1 MAKSKYSGDQEIRHK
16 IDELFSY
23 RKLSDLLERGGL
35 DKDIVFTIH
44 LTEIQYQI
52 YLLDAYLEGEWTL
65 DQEKLNGCWEAIKG
79 ALAGLGYKPEQALKL
94 LHEIRD
100 YERIERNCR
109 KGKWPTKV
117 SFKKFYTTKSCD
129 VRLIRHLIYDARPE
143 LSKIWKENAWVYYDL
158 ITEINDDIA
167 DLREDLLT
175 YNGNR
180 FLISCLRK
188 GKQKTSIKYKAY
200 LEKVSLK
207 AKKYFRDHA
216 KDGENGQ
223 LASWTIARSKETLEL
238 LDKTSIDDDVSLF
251 GTSLILGKMK

>member
-1 MAKSKYSGDQEIRHK
+1 MVKTKYSGDQEIRHK

-23 RKLSDLLERGGL
+23 RKLSDLLVRSGL
-35 DKDIVFTIH
+35 DKNLAFVAH
-44 LTEIQYQI
+44 LKEIQYQI
-52 YLLDAYLEGEWTL
+52 YLLDAYLEGEWVL
-65 DQEKLNGCWEAIKG
+65 DQEKLDACWESIKG
-79 ALAGLGYKPEQALKL
+79 ALSGLGYSPDQVVKL

-129 VRLIRHLIYDARPE
+129 VRLIRHLIYDAKPE
-143 LSKIWKENAWVYYDL
+143 SKKIWKENAWVCYDL

-167 DLREDLLT
+167 DVREDLNT

-188 GKQKTSIKYKAY
+188 GENKTTIKYKAY
-200 LEKVSLK
+200 LEKVSSK
-207 AKKYFRDHA
+207 AKKYFSAHA
-216 KDGENGQ
+216 KHGENGQ
-223 LASWTIARSKETLEL
+223 LASWTIARLRETLEL
-238 LDKTSIDDDVSLF
+238 LEKTSEEDNLALF
-251 GTSLILGKMK
+251 STSLILGKMK

>member
-23 RKLSDLLERGGL
+23 RKLSDLLRKSGL
-35 DKDIVFTIH
+35 DKDIAFTRH
-44 LTEIQYQI
+44 LTDIQYQI
-52 YLLDAYLEGEWTL
+52 YLLDAYLEGEWAL
-65 DQEKLNGCWEAIKG
+65 DQEKLNACWGAIKG
-79 ALAGLGYKPEQALKL
+79 ALGSLGYSPDQVMKL

-143 LSKIWKENAWVYYDL
+143 LNKIWKENAWVYYDR

-167 DLREDLLT
+167 DVREDLLT

-188 GKQKTSIKYKAY
+188 GNLKTATKYRAY

-207 AKKYFRDHA
+207 AKKYFSDHA
-216 KDGENGQ
+216 KEGENGQ

-238 LDKTSIDDDVSLF
+238 LEMTSADDEISLF
-251 GTSLILGKMK
+251 ATSLILGKMK

>member
-23 RKLSDLLERGGL
+23 RKLSDLLEKGGL
-35 DKDIVFTIH
+35 DKDIVFTGH

-52 YLLDAYLEGEWTL
+52 YLLDAYLEGEWAL
-65 DQEKLNGCWEAIKG
+65 DQEKLNACWGAIKG
-79 ALAGLGYKPEQALKL
+79 ALGSLGYSPDQVMKL

-129 VRLIRHLIYDARPE
+129 VRLIRHLIYDAKPE
-143 LSKIWKENAWVYYDL
+143 LNKTWKENAWVYYDR

-167 DLREDLLT
+167 DVREDLLT

-188 GKQKTSIKYKAY
+188 GEKKTTTKYKAY
-200 LEKVSLK
+200 LEKVSSK
-207 AKKYFRDHA
+207 AKKYFRAHA

-238 LDKTSIDDDVSLF
+238 LEKTATEDHLSLF
-251 GTSLILGKMK
+251 STSLILGKMK

>member
-23 RKLSDLLERGGL
+23 RKLSDLLRKGGL
-35 DKDIVFTIH
+35 DKDIAFTRH

-52 YLLDAYLEGEWTL
+52 YLLDAYLEGEWAL
-65 DQEKLNGCWEAIKG
+65 DQEKLNACWAAIKD
-79 ALAGLGYKPEQALKL
+79 ALASLGYSTDQVLDL

-129 VRLIRHLIYDARPE
+129 VRLIRHLIYDAKPE
-143 LSKIWKENAWVYYDL
+143 LTKTWKEKAWVYYDR

-167 DLREDLLT
+167 DVKEDLLT

-188 GKQKTSIKYKAY
+188 GKPKTVTAYKSY
-200 LEKVSLK
+200 LEKVSSK
-207 AKKYFRDHA
+207 AKKYFSVHA

-223 LASWTIARSKETLEL
+223 LAAWTIARSKETLEL
-238 LDKTSIDDDVSLF
+238 LEMTSAGDDISLF
-251 GTSLILGKMK
+251 ATSLILVKMK